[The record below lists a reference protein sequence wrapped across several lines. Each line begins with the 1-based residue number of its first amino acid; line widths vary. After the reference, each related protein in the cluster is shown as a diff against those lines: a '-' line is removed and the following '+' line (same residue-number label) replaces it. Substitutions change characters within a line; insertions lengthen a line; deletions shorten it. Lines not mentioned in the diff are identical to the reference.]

1 MQPIEET
8 PFIVVDIETT
18 GSNPQKNRMTEI
30 ACVTLID
37 GEIEDKWSSLVNPR
51 QFIPQFI
58 ADMTGITNEM
68 VYAAPEIDEV
78 LPIVK
83 KILSNPA
90 AVFVA
95 HNARFDWGFIQ
106 ETMIREGFGKIDMP
120 RLCTL
125 KLSRR
130 LLRKDL
136 KKNVGSLAKYFSAPM
151 KNRHRAMGDAFATA
165 HILAELIAMAKSEHE
180 IDSTEELL
188 KFQNS
193 KIKNYKKPLTT
204 YNRLKTKIESL
215 ADEPGVYYFL
225 DKNDTPLYI
234 GKAKSLKKRVN
245 SYFGPGTTT
254 SKKISDMLRKTV
266 DFRYQNTDSELSAL
280 LLESKEIKKYKP
292 KFNSV
297 DKTDKYYPVIKLKL
311 NEDYPVFELAN
322 SIESDGAEYYGPFRS
337 ERLARIILDIISK
350 QFKLRQCEKFP
361 GNGEDI
367 IPCFYH
373 QIDRCL
379 SPCSRA
385 ANQEEYY
392 AEIDRA
398 RRFLSGFSESV
409 TARIKENMVFF
420 SNNLD
425 YERAAIERNNFYEL
439 KKLFDRRDH
448 ISTAINDNNFVL
460 LSPASA
466 RDKIVEL
473 FFVKAGKPVFQK
485 AIGRKAPLKEIFKRA
500 DEIFYKNGLFD
511 LASRPAEVRAMQ
523 IVSDWIFSKRND
535 SKVIYVNGKTIGE
548 LESEI
553 ESALRRIDF
562 SETPD

>member
-1 MQPIEET
+1 MQPIEKT

-37 GEIEDKWSSLVNPR
+37 GEVEDKWSSLVNPK

-68 VYAAPEIDEV
+68 VYSAPELDEV
-78 LPIVK
+78 LPTIK
-83 KILSNPA
+83 EILSNPT

-136 KKNVGSLAKYFSAPM
+136 KKNVGSLANYFSAPM

-165 HILAELIAMAKSEHE
+165 HILAELIAMAKTEHE
-180 IDSTEELL
+180 IDSTEKLL
-188 KFQNS
+188 KFQNA

-204 YNRLKTKIESL
+204 YNRLKSKLESL
-215 ADEPGVYYFL
+215 ADGPGVYYFM

-234 GKAKSLKKRVN
+234 GKAKALKKRVN

-254 SKKISDMLRKTV
+254 SKKISDMLKKTV

-297 DKTDKYYPVIKLKL
+297 DKTDKFYPVIKLNL

-337 ERLARIILDIISK
+337 EYLARTILDIISK

-361 GNGEDI
+361 GNNEDN

-373 QIDRCL
+373 QIDRCI
-379 SPCSRA
+379 SPCSGA
-385 ANQEEYY
+385 ASKKEYY

-409 TARIKENMVFF
+409 TARIKENMVFY

-466 RDKIVEL
+466 RDKTVEL

-485 AIGRKAPLKEIFKRA
+485 AIGRKSLLKDIFKRA
-500 DEIFYKNGLFD
+500 DEVYYGNRLFD

-535 SKVIYVNGKTIGE
+535 SKVIYVNGKTKDE
-548 LESEI
+548 LEREI
-553 ESALRRIDF
+553 ESALKRIDF
-562 SETPD
+562 SEAPD